1 MAITRA
7 AVIQAAPLAFDTD
20 ATLDWLGVL
29 VERAAAAG
37 AQLAVLPAAFVG
49 GYPKGYDF
57 GARVGSR
64 TPEGREWF
72 RRYHAAAVEVP
83 GPATARLGE
92 LARAHAMHLVVGAI
106 ERAGGT
112 LYCTAVFLGPDGAL
126 LGLHRKTMPTAMERL
141 IWGFG
146 DGSTMPVIPTPL
158 GRLGAVICWENYLPQ
173 LRLAMY
179 ASGVELWCAPTVDD
193 RETWLPTM
201 RHIAMEGR
209 CFVLSA
215 NQFTRRS
222 DYPADYPVAGAPD
235 DVLIGGGS
243 CIVDPFGRVL
253 GGPARGGEEILV
265 ADLDLDEIPRGKF
278 DLDVVGHYAR
288 PDIFRLIVDRWP
300 KPAVE

>member
-37 AQLAVLPAAFVG
+37 AQLAVLPEAFVG

-126 LGLHRKTMPTAMERL
+126 IVSVNRAEHPSLIEIRAGFEAEIVKTM
-141 IWGFG
+141 
-146 DGSTMPVIPTPL
+146 
-158 GRLGAVICWENYLPQ
+158 EN
-173 LRLAMY
+173 
-179 ASGVELWCAPTVDD
+179 
-193 RETWLPTM
+193 
-201 RHIAMEGR
+201 
-209 CFVLSA
+209 F
-215 NQFTRRS
+215 
-222 DYPADYPVAGAPD
+222 
-235 DVLIGGGS
+235 
-243 CIVDPFGRVL
+243 
-253 GGPARGGEEILV
+253 
-265 ADLDLDEIPRGKF
+265 
-278 DLDVVGHYAR
+278 
-288 PDIFRLIVDRWP
+288 
-300 KPAVE
+300 